1 MRFKIAI
8 ASLTIVVSA
17 SFAAFAQSDRGTIT
31 GTISDPAGAV
41 VANAP
46 VQAKNTDT
54 GETYQGASSNT
65 GNYTLS
71 QLPAGNYEVSVTVP
85 GFKRYTRQNLAIQVV
100 QIARIDV
107 TLEVGAATESV
118 TVSEAAPLLNTE
130 SGDLAHNVTT
140 KFLDEIP
147 LLTISGNIR
156 NPSNVAQLIPG
167 TYMTGQEMRI
177 SGSPNNTQSL
187 RVEGQEANNSGI
199 PAIPGQSQQSVD
211 AVQEVTVQTSNY
223 AAEYGQA
230 GGGVINMTM
239 RSGTNQFHGSGYDYL
254 ANEAL
259 NAGIPFTDSPL
270 GNTRPRVR
278 RNDYGFTIG
287 GPVWIP
293 KLYNGRD
300 KTFFFFN
307 WEQYRETTLY
317 STLQETVPT
326 AAYRAGNF
334 ATAQLPAVIGTDPL
348 GRSIN
353 AGQIYDPNTTRTVNG
368 QSVRDPFPANAIPAA
383 RFDPLSVKIQSLIPQ
398 PVGQFSNAIVNNYIP
413 SFSGTQIEDIPA
425 VKVDQATGTKGKLSF
440 YWSRKWLSQPTSTTF
455 GNADGLG
462 DPLTTAIASF
472 IRSHTIRLNY
482 DYTLTPTT
490 LLHFGGGYFDTDFW
504 VPSVTSTG
512 AVTNYNAAQQLG
524 LQGAIVNQFF
534 PAISGI
540 LSTNGTGGMKN
551 VGSSSNTHQWTE
563 RPTFNT
569 SMTMVRGNH
578 TYKTGAELRIEGY
591 PVENLGNTTGSYVFA
606 GDQTSL
612 PYLNGSVLAGGQTPG
627 FGYAS
632 FLLGAVKQVSINN
645 PVYPKLGKTQL
656 GLYVQDSW
664 KVTRKLTFDYG
675 LRYDYS
681 TYLKE
686 QYGRAPFFSPTTP
699 NPALGNI
706 LGAAQF
712 DGSGAGHCNCT
723 LAKNYP
729 WAFGP
734 RLGVAYQI
742 NAKTV
747 FRGGFG
753 IVYNGSA
760 ANNGAATTLG
770 ASSNTVVAPAFGSA
784 ITTMS
789 AGIPRNF
796 DPAPWPNFNPGL
808 YNTVSPTPVPYG
820 AVWLDPNA
828 GRPARQYQWSAGFQ
842 RQLMKDLGVEAE
854 YVGNRGIWW
863 QSLGQDNLN
872 AIPYAR
878 LAAAGLNPNNS
889 ADMALL
895 TLPLSNPQVIA
906 KGLGGTPYAGFPLTQ
921 TLGQALR
928 PYPQFTTLNT
938 LFDPMGDTWY
948 ESLQAKVNKRM
959 SHGLVATGIFT
970 WSKTLTIGSERDPNP
985 GSTGNAVFNDVF
997 NRPNNKYLSIYDQPF
1012 QFNLSLTYVTP
1023 KLNTN
1028 KALSWAVRDWTY
1040 GAFMSYRSGLPL
1052 QVPLANN
1059 NLGLQVFQTTFANRV
1074 PGQPLFT
1081 HDLNCHC
1088 FDPNATFVLNPA
1100 AWVDPAPGQFG
1111 TSAAYYGDYRK
1122 QRRPAENMNIGR
1134 TFRITERVAL
1144 NIRAEFT
1151 NIFNRPVVNDPS
1163 NTNAKAPQ
1171 TRITTGNAAGNASSG
1186 FGYINTTTT
1195 VGGAGVAGVVNVP
1208 GERTGLLVGRITF

>member
-1 MRFKIAI
+1 MRFKTAI
-8 ASLTIVVSA
+8 VILTVTLAA
-17 SFAAFAQSDRGTIT
+17 SFIAWGQSDRGTIT
-31 GTISDPAGAV
+31 GTVSDPAGAV

-46 VQAKNTDT
+46 VQAKNADT
-54 GETYQGASSNT
+54 GETYSGATSNT
-65 GNYTLS
+65 GNYTVS
-71 QLPAGNYEVSVTVP
+71 QLPAGNYELTVTVP
-85 GFKRYTRQNLAIQVV
+85 GFKKYTRQNLAIQVA

-107 TLEVGAATESV
+107 TLEVGSATESV

-130 SGDLAHNVTT
+130 TGDLAHNVTT
-140 KFLDEIP
+140 KFLDDVP

-156 NPSNVAQLIPG
+156 NPSVFAQLIPG

-211 AVQEVTVQTSNY
+211 AVQEVTIQTSNY

-239 RSGTNQFHGSGYDYL
+239 KSGTNQFHGSGYDYI
-254 ANEAL
+254 ANEAF
-259 NAGIPFTDSPL
+259 NAGVPFTDSPT
-270 GNTRPRVR
+270 GNPVPRVR
-278 RNDYGFTIG
+278 RHDYGFTIG

-293 KLYNGRD
+293 KLYNGHD

-307 WEQYRETTLY
+307 WEQYRETLY
-317 STLQETVPT
+317 VSTLQETVPT
-326 AAYRAGNF
+326 AAYRQGNF
-334 ATAQLPAVIGTDPL
+334 ATAMLGVIGTDPT
-348 GRSIN
+348 GQSIR
-353 AGQIYDPNTTRTVNG
+353 AGEIYDPNTTRTVNG
-368 QSVRDPFPANAIPAA
+368 QSIRDPFPGNTIPQA

-398 PVGQFSNAIVNNYIP
+398 PIGQFANAISNNYIP
-413 SFSGTQIEDIPA
+413 TMSGKQIEDIPA
-425 VKVDQATGTKGKLSF
+425 LKIDQVTGPKGKLTF
-440 YWSRKWLSQPTSTTF
+440 YWSRKWLSQPFSTTF

-472 IRSHTIRLNY
+472 IRAHTYRLNY

-490 LLHFGGGYFDTDFW
+490 LLHFGAGYFDTDFW
-504 VPSVTSTG
+504 VPSVTTSG
-512 AVTNYNAAQQLG
+512 AVTNYNAASQLG

-534 PAISGI
+534 PAISG
-540 LSTNGTGGMKN
+540 LLATNGTGGMKN
-551 VGSSSNTHQWTE
+551 IGSEANTHQWTE

-569 SMTMVRGNH
+569 SLTMVRGNH
-578 TYKTGAELRIEGY
+578 TYKTGAEFRIEGY

-612 PYLNGSVLAGGQTPG
+612 PYLNGAALQGQTPG

-645 PVYPKLGKTQL
+645 PVYPKLGKNQL

-664 KVTRKLTFDYG
+664 KISRKITFDYG

-681 TYLKE
+681 TYLRE

-699 NPALGNI
+699 NSALGNI
-706 LGAAQF
+706 LGAAIF
-712 DGSGAGHCNCT
+712 DGNGNGHCNCS

-734 RLGVAYQI
+734 RLGLAYKI
-742 NAKTV
+742 NNKTV

-753 IVYNGSA
+753 IVYNGTS

-770 ASSNTVVAPAFGSA
+770 ASSNTVAAPAFGSA

-789 AGIPRNF
+789 AGIPRSF
-796 DPAPWPNFNPGL
+796 DPAPWPNLNPAL
-808 YNTVSPTPVPYG
+808 YNLVSPTPVPYG
-820 AVWLDPNA
+820 ADWLDPNA
-828 GRPARQYQWSAGFQ
+828 GRPPRQYQWSAGFQ
-842 RQLMKDLGVEAE
+842 REITRDVAVEAE
-854 YVGNRGIWW
+854 YVGNHGVWW
-863 QSLGQDNLN
+863 ESLGLINLN
-872 AIPYAR
+872 AIPVSR
-878 LAAAGLNPNNS
+878 LAAAGLNINS
-889 ADMALL
+889 TSDVSLL
-895 TLPLSNPQVIA
+895 TLPLSNAQVVA
-906 KGLGGTPYAGFPLTQ
+906 RGLGNPPYPGFPLTQ

-928 PYPQFTTLNT
+928 PFPQYTTINT
-938 LFDPMGDTWY
+938 LFNPLGDTWY
-948 ESLQAKVNKRM
+948 ESLQAKATKRM
-959 SHGLVATGIFT
+959 SHGLLATSTFT
-970 WSKTLTIGSERDPNP
+970 WSKTLTSGSERDPNP

-1012 QFNLSLTYVTP
+1012 QFILSLTYVTP

-1028 KALSWAVRDWTY
+1028 KVLSWVARDWTY
-1040 GAFMSYRSGLPL
+1040 GAFMAYRSGLPL
-1052 QVPLANN
+1052 QVPAANN
-1059 NLGLQVFQTTFANRV
+1059 NLGLQVFQSTFANRV

-1100 AWVDPAPGQFG
+1100 AWADPAAGQFG
-1111 TSAAYYGDYRK
+1111 TSAAYYSDYRK
-1122 QRRPAENMNIGR
+1122 QRRPAENMNLGR
-1134 TFRITERVAL
+1134 TFRLTERVAL
-1144 NIRAEFT
+1144 NVRIELT
-1151 NIFNRPVVNDPS
+1151 NIFNRPVVNDPT

-1171 TRITTGNAAGNASSG
+1171 VRLPNGNAASG

-1208 GERTGLLVGRITF
+1208 GERTGLMVARITF